1 LRSGELYNLRWREVD
16 TTGEAPVLTVV
27 RSKSKRFRVVPLTD
41 VAIRIID
48 HLRAGSSFDKMDS
61 PIRFNN
67 GYAKLTVAQRGQ
79 LLSDITK
86 LTCECFNKTQ
96 PGARQ
101 YCSACKAIVARYDIT
116 YAHAK
121 KLWKNRD
128 KERPTIIWPSDD
140 NKDAFIIPRINI
152 YKSLRKAAA
161 ELGITEF
168 HPHQMR
174 HTWAT
179 RLLEEGINE
188 FELMQ
193 LGGWSTIAMVRRYA
207 KVNVVKLSPKIRKA
221 LANRPSGEV
230 RTDLPELR
238 IA

>member
-1 LRSGELYNLRWREVD
+1 
-16 TTGEAPVLTVV
+16 
-27 RSKSKRFRVVPLTD
+27 
-41 VAIRIID
+41 
-48 HLRAGSSFDKMDS
+48 M
-61 PIRFNN
+61 
-67 GYAKLTVAQRGQ
+67 
-79 LLSDITK
+79 
-86 LTCECFNKTQ
+86 
-96 PGARQ
+96 
-101 YCSACKAIVARYDIT
+101 ARYDIT

-140 NKDAFIIPRINI
+140 NKHAFIIPRSNI

-193 LGGWSTIAMVRRYA
+193 RGGWSTIAMVRRYA

-221 LANRPSGEV
+221 LANKPSGEV
-230 RTDLPELR
+230 RTDRHCLTTADAPLTDVYR
-238 IA
+238 QPCCRRAYRRRRLTAAGAHRLTSIDNPD